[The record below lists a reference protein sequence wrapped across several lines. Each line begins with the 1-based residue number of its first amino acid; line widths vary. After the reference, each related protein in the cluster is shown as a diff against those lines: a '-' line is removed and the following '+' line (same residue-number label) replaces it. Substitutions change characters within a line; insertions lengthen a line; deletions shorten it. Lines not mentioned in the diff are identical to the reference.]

1 MAPKNGRFM
10 DTISQRLDSFLACM
24 HQENYYQAHE
34 VLEEIWFPKRFEPND
49 EIRLLK
55 GFINA
60 AVSCELLKRGRAEAA
75 PKAWRNYLKYRP
87 LLFRIDPVRQ
97 NRYFALSREIET
109 IYLRKK
115 TQNSHRPRL

>member
-1 MAPKNGRFM
+1 M

-24 HQENYYQAHE
+24 VAEKFYEAHE
-34 VLEEIWFPKRFEPND
+34 ILEEVWFPKRFEPDD
-49 EIRLLK
+49 EVKLLK

-60 AVSCELLKRGRAEAA
+60 AVSCELLKRGRAHAA

-97 NRYFALSREIET
+97 NRYFALSREIEKM
-109 IYLRKK
+109 YLLKNTR
-115 TQNSHRPRL
+115 NSHRPRL